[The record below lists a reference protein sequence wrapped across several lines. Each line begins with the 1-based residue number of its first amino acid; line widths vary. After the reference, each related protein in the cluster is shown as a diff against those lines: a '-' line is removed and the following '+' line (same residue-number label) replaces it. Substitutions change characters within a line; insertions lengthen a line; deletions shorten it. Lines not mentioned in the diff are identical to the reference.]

1 MHGLRNGHEQ
11 ILDAEDGHRT
21 KSTVRVSRVLQE
33 SRQRDRL
40 LAEPHEEERVMNIC
54 EQLKLILWYEG
65 KSQTWLANKAGVSV
79 STVNSYVNG
88 RYKPNIGT
96 VELLLDALDYEL
108 KIEKKGK
115 RK

>member
-1 MHGLRNGHEQ
+1 
-11 ILDAEDGHRT
+11 
-21 KSTVRVSRVLQE
+21 
-33 SRQRDRL
+33 
-40 LAEPHEEERVMNIC
+40 MNIC
-54 EQLKLILWYEG
+54 EQIKLILWFEG

>member
-11 ILDAEDGHRT
+11 ILDAEGGHRT
-21 KSTVRVSRVLQE
+21 EGPVRVPGVLPE

>member
-1 MHGLRNGHEQ
+1 VYGLRNGHEQ

-21 KSTVRVSRVLQE
+21 ESPVRVPRVLPE
-33 SRQRDRL
+33 SRPRDRL
-40 LAEPHEEERVMNIC
+40 LAEPDEEERVMNIC

-88 RYKPNIGT
+88 RYTPNIGT

-108 KIEKKGK
+108 KIEKKGR

>member
-1 MHGLRNGHEQ
+1 M
-11 ILDAEDGHRT
+11 
-21 KSTVRVSRVLQE
+21 TVG
-33 SRQRDRL
+33 
-40 LAEPHEEERVMNIC
+40 
-54 EQLKLILWYEG
+54 EQLKLILWYEN

-79 STVNSYVNG
+79 STIDSYVNG
-88 RYKPNIGT
+88 RYKPNVGT

>member
-1 MHGLRNGHEQ
+1 VHGLRYGHEQ
-11 ILDAEDGHRT
+11 VLDDTHEHR
-21 KSTVRVSRVLQE
+21 KESTVCVPRVLPE
-33 SRQRDRL
+33 SRPRDRL
-40 LAEPHEEERVMNIC
+40 LAEPHEEERAMNIC